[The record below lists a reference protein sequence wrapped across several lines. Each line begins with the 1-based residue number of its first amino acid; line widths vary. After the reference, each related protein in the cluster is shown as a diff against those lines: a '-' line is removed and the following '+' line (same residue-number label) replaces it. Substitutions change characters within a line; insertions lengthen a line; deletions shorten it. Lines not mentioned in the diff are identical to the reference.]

1 MLPWVGRSPSDIA
14 NYPNP
19 FLFVVSSISESPD
32 SAATH
37 LAFSA
42 LSSYVVKK
50 GQNSGPLA
58 PTEEELLAEVQ
69 TLLGGAQIPE
79 ELETTLTN
87 AVGEL

>member
-1 MLPWVGRSPSDIA
+1 
-14 NYPNP
+14 
-19 FLFVVSSISESPD
+19 
-32 SAATH
+32 

-42 LSSYVVKK
+42 LSSYIVKN

-69 TLLGGAQIPE
+69 GLLGGAQIPE
-79 ELETTLTN
+79 ELEIGLKN